1 MNGGDEF
8 SDSMIPEF
16 ALEIALSGKDLPRI
30 VKKTKETEETA
41 AAPST
46 AVEESSDD
54 ETPMLRPRSKPKKQL
69 SLTTFLTVPRGESL
83 GKPVHNK
90 STTKKGISAVRKKI
104 EIDPPDTP
112 KRKKVVGNVV
122 AELSG
127 DDDRRFEAETDRL
140 EKSISKAQNR
150 SIRRF
155 LGSNVNGGIKREQAR
170 SKTPRQ
176 RKRKAESTQSE
187 PSVVTA
193 VDDEVVEDSFTMEDE
208 EENTATSTRR
218 NSSPEDIRDVEVV
231 QEIRKTTATTPRSKK
246 RPRKST
252 PRGLQRVR
260 ASVSVDFA
268 LDCNPDQLRAAH
280 TTPRRKISR
289 QKSYSPLNFVVDDE
303 DRDSSPTSS
312 VRRRRLSGERSIF
325 DLEPSPKDF
334 DHHPCSPSTSSGKQ
348 SSEARSLHVSHDTV
362 VVDAASDSSESEE
375 LEFSPPN
382 RRSSEN
388 GARRGLQAEGNS
400 QEFVLPSSE
409 SDIESVRAGLG
420 SVLRTPPR
428 KDGQCTA
435 NAGSSTGSTPSRS
448 LSLSSLLYSPRK
460 MAQSNRDRLSVILAK
475 KDINYEIVPD
485 LDRLLP
491 GVDFC
496 GFNTSSLQEG
506 KPPVPMPKDRE
517 DTELNFGTPAAFVRL
532 PWSTANIM
540 NGFHQYVIIERAL
553 RALVQD
559 GALCVESVIVAL
571 KECAPWI
578 KSFDGLY
585 GFMDGLSSTEER
597 QALDV
602 IAGIAKLAVNAK
614 FILTAPVPLLRSSQP
629 GSVTLSQE
637 QCACL
642 LAHAFFCTYRRERHN
657 FNRINMANLFD
668 GRNPLSHVKLRFI
681 LHYFAA
687 VLKNMPTGCVS
698 FWREALPKDALP
710 DWEQDETPLP
720 LLAVAS
726 DSSIED
732 SPGCLQ
738 VDFANEYIGGGVL
751 NWGAVQEE
759 IRFLICPE
767 MMVSCLLCEKMGPLE
782 VIHIVGAQRYSSY
795 CGYGETLEWEP
806 YERFGVEPR
815 DKFRRVKCELVAMDA
830 KLFKP
835 GFRNVQYKKES
846 IDRDLNKAY
855 VGFLSRH
862 REASPVATGNWGCGV
877 FGGDKELKS
886 LIQMIAA
893 GRAGRDMIYYT
904 FANQRFE
911 VSMSE
916 LYEKLVQKK
925 ATVGAVYKALIAYD
939 KERLRNPRLTVYEHV
954 YAFISEISCTAS

>member
-348 SSEARSLHVSHDTV
+348 SSEARSL
-362 VVDAASDSSESEE
+362 
-375 LEFSPPN
+375 
-382 RRSSEN
+382 
-388 GARRGLQAEGNS
+388 
-400 QEFVLPSSE
+400 
-409 SDIESVRAGLG
+409 
-420 SVLRTPPR
+420 
-428 KDGQCTA
+428 
-435 NAGSSTGSTPSRS
+435 S

>member
-122 AELSG
+122 AE
-127 DDDRRFEAETDRL
+127 
-140 EKSISKAQNR
+140 
-150 SIRRF
+150 
-155 LGSNVNGGIKREQAR
+155 GSNVNGGIKREQAR

-231 QEIRKTTATTPRSKK
+231 QEIRKTTAATPRSKK

-325 DLEPSPKDF
+325 DLEPSPEDF
-334 DHHPCSPSTSSGKQ
+334 GHHPCSPSTSTGKQ
-348 SSEARSLHVSHDTV
+348 SSEARSL
-362 VVDAASDSSESEE
+362 
-375 LEFSPPN
+375 
-382 RRSSEN
+382 
-388 GARRGLQAEGNS
+388 
-400 QEFVLPSSE
+400 
-409 SDIESVRAGLG
+409 
-420 SVLRTPPR
+420 
-428 KDGQCTA
+428 
-435 NAGSSTGSTPSRS
+435 S

-614 FILTAPVPLLRSSQP
+614 FILTA
-629 GSVTLSQE
+629 
-637 QCACL
+637 
-642 LAHAFFCTYRRERHN
+642 
-657 FNRINMANLFD
+657 
-668 GRNPLSHVKLRFI
+668 LRFI

-751 NWGAVQEE
+751 NWGAVQVRIVWIYNVLSLEE

-795 CGYGETLEWEP
+795 CGYGNCISNILVCETLEWEP

-893 GRAGRDMIYYT
+893 GLAGRDMIYYT